1 MSLYEQHVL
10 PWILE
15 WLGDMKPSRV
25 LRRQIVPRA
34 TGTVLEIGFGT
45 GHNFEHYDRGKV
57 TKILALDPS
66 SGMRKIAARRLR
78 SLEIPC
84 EIVPLPGEEIPLE
97 DQSVDTVLTTFTLC
111 TIPQVSRALREM
123 RRVLRPAG
131 RLVFCEHGRAPD
143 DGVRRWQGRLNPIQ
157 KTLFGGCHLDRRIPD
172 LIGEGGFQIEDL
184 EAGYVPGIPKALG
197 YVYRGTARR

>member
-15 WLGDMKPSRV
+15 WLGDMKPNRE

-34 TGTVLEIGFGT
+34 AGTVLEIGFGT
-45 GHNFEHYDRGKV
+45 GHNLAHYDRNKV
-57 TKILALDPS
+57 TKLLALDPS
-66 SGMRKIAARRLR
+66 GGMRKIAGRRLR
-78 SLEIPC
+78 SFGIPY
-84 EIVPLPGEEIPLE
+84 EVVPLPGEEIPIE
-97 DQSVDTVLTTFTLC
+97 DESVDTVLTTYTLC
-111 TIPQVSRALREM
+111 TIPEVRRALREM

-143 DGVRRWQGRLNPIQ
+143 EEVRRWQDRLNPLQ
-157 KTLFGGCHLDRRIPD
+157 KLLFGGCHLDRWIPE

-197 YVYRGTARR
+197 YMYRGTARR